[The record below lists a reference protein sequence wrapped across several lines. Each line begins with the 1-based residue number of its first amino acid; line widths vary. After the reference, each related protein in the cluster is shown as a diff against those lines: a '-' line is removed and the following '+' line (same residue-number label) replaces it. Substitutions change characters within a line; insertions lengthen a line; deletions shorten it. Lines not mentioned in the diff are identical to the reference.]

1 MDTQQVSAP
10 PRTPSRVRGD
20 GTPTSGVMH
29 INTRHTSRF
38 TVIGNHLAQ
47 HRELSLLAIGL
58 STYIQSLPAGA
69 RIGIKTLAERFPDSE
84 ARIAAALRELEAH
97 GYLSRTRERL
107 PNGRVVTRT
116 CSYNQPT
123 GNAQRRPASTPK
135 PRRQAPASAPAAAPA
150 PAPAPVAATPP
161 STPAPAPMPPPPP
174 LPQPRNPLPQ
184 YLRAA
189 TALLTDLHRHAA
201 EITLTEKDVVLLAPA
216 AATWFER
223 GATPAALRH
232 ALTHDLPQP
241 LNRPAKL
248 LRYRLAA
255 LLPPPPTL
263 EHPTVL
269 LQNCDRCDRA
279 FRSPTPGNCR
289 ECREAAADDTHPPF
303 HVLGG

>member
-10 PRTPSRVRGD
+10 TRTPSPVRGA
-20 GTPTSGVMH
+20 TAATAGVRH

-47 HRELSLLAIGL
+47 HRQLSLLAIGL

-123 GNAQRRPASTPK
+123 GTAQRHSAPPPAPK
-135 PRRQAPASAPAAAPA
+135 PRRQAPAPVA
-150 PAPAPVAATPP
+150 VAATPP
-161 STPAPAPMPPPPP
+161 PTPPPTPAPPPPP
-174 LPQPRNPLPQ
+174 LPRPRNPLPQ

-189 TALLTDLHRHAA
+189 TALLSDLHRHAA

-223 GATPAALRH
+223 GATAAVLRK
-232 ALTHDLPQP
+232 ALTDDLPRP
-241 LNRPAKL
+241 LKRPAKL
-248 LRYRLAA
+248 LRYRLTA
-255 LLPPPPTL
+255 LLPPPPTP
-263 EHPTVL
+263 EHPIVL

-279 FRSPTPGNCR
+279 FRSSTPGNCGD
-289 ECREAAADDTHPPF
+289 CREEAADDPHTPF
-303 HVLGG
+303 PILSG

>member
-1 MDTQQVSAP
+1 MDTQQVSAT
-10 PRTPSRVRGD
+10 PRAPSPVRG
-20 GTPTSGVMH
+20 GAAPTSGVRH

-69 RIGIKTLAERFPDSE
+69 RIGIKTLSERFPDSE

-116 CSYNQPT
+116 CSYNQPN
-123 GNAQRRPASTPK
+123 GAPQRHPAPAPTPK
-135 PRRQAPASAPAAAPA
+135 PRRQPPAPALAPA
-150 PAPAPVAATPP
+150 PAP
-161 STPAPAPMPPPPP
+161 TPAPALTAATPTPPPPP

-201 EITLTEKDVVLLAPA
+201 AITLTEKEVVLLAPA

-232 ALTHDLPQP
+232 ALTDDLPQP
-241 LNRPAKL
+241 LKRPAKL
-248 LRYRLAA
+248 LRYRLTA
-255 LLPPPPTL
+255 LVPPPPTPD
-263 EHPTVL
+263 HPTVL
-269 LQNCDRCDRA
+269 FQNCDRCDRA
-279 FRSPTPGNCR
+279 FRAATPGDCR
-289 ECREAAADDTHPPF
+289 ECREEAADDPYAP
-303 HVLGG
+303 LSILSG

>member
-10 PRTPSRVRGD
+10 PRAPSPVRG
-20 GTPTSGVMH
+20 GTASTSGVRH
-29 INTRHTSRF
+29 INSRHTSRF

-69 RIGIKTLAERFPDSE
+69 RIGIKTLSERFPDSE

-116 CSYNQPT
+116 CSYNQPN
-123 GNAQRRPASTPK
+123 GAPQRHP
-135 PRRQAPASAPAAAPA
+135 APA
-150 PAPAPVAATPP
+150 PAPAPAPKP
-161 STPAPAPMPPPPP
+161 KPRRQPPAPARAPSPTPPPP
-174 LPQPRNPLPQ
+174 PLPQ

-201 EITLTEKDVVLLAPA
+201 AITLTEKDVVLLAPA

-232 ALTHDLPQP
+232 ALTDDLPQP
-241 LNRPAKL
+241 LKRPAKL
-248 LRYRLAA
+248 LRYRLTA
-255 LLPPPPTL
+255 LVPPPPTPD
-263 EHPTVL
+263 HPTVL
-269 LQNCDRCDRA
+269 FQNCDRCDRA
-279 FRSPTPGNCR
+279 FRSPTPGDCRDCR
-289 ECREAAADDTHPPF
+289 EESADDPYAPF
-303 HVLGG
+303 PILSG

>member
-1 MDTQQVSAP
+1 MDAQQVSAA
-10 PRTPSRVRGD
+10 PRAPSPVRG
-20 GTPTSGVMH
+20 GATPTSGVRH
-29 INTRHTSRF
+29 INSRHTSRF

-69 RIGIKTLAERFPDSE
+69 RIGIKTLSERFPDSE

-116 CSYNQPT
+116 CSYNQPN
-123 GNAQRRPASTPK
+123 GAPQRHPSPAPAPK
-135 PRRQAPASAPAAAPA
+135 PEPRRQPPA
-150 PAPAPVAATPP
+150 PAPAPTAAT
-161 STPAPAPMPPPPP
+161 STPTPPPPP

-189 TALLTDLHRHAA
+189 TALLTDLHRHSAA
-201 EITLTEKDVVLLAPA
+201 ITLTEKDVVLLAPA

-232 ALTHDLPQP
+232 ALTDDLPQP
-241 LNRPAKL
+241 LKRPAKL
-248 LRYRLAA
+248 LRYRLTA
-255 LLPPPPTL
+255 LVPPPPTPD
-263 EHPTVL
+263 HPTVL
-269 LQNCDRCDRA
+269 FQNCDRCDRA
-279 FRSPTPGNCR
+279 FRSPTPGDCR
-289 ECREAAADDTHPPF
+289 ECREERADDPYAPF
-303 HVLGG
+303 PILSG